1 MKITTILGSP
11 RRYGNTA
18 TVLAWFEER
27 AGAEHTIRRIDL
39 NGYRVGGCTGCE
51 NCQGVYDQLGCS
63 QTDDGEEVL
72 GEILAADMIVYA
84 SPVYCWGFTAQMKA
98 LIDRHFCI
106 TKWRDDEVVQ
116 SLAEGKRTLLLL
128 TCGGSAEENA
138 DLIIPAFRREMAC
151 MRATILGEFVVPHCS
166 TPDRLGAD
174 ARAVADAMARAVA
187 A

>member
-11 RRYGNTA
+11 RRHGNTA
-18 TVLAWFEER
+18 TVLAWFEAR
-27 AGAEHTIRRIDL
+27 VGTEHTVRHIDL
-39 NGYRVGGCTGCE
+39 NDHRVGGCTGCE
-51 NCQGVYDQLGCS
+51 NCQGVYDQCGCS
-63 QTDDGEEVL
+63 QTDDGEDVL
-72 GEILAADMIVYA
+72 GEILAADVIVYA

-116 SLAEGKRTLLLL
+116 SLAEGKRAMLLL

-151 MRATILGEFVVPHCS
+151 MRATILGEFVVPNCS
-166 TPDRLGAD
+166 TPDRLGED
-174 ARAVADAMARAVA
+174 ARATAQAMADAMAA
-187 A
+187 